1 MSVQLILYPQ
11 GHNGVYNTFTNPDT
25 DFITNGIN
33 FNNLSNAPTATGS
46 NIDLTIL
53 LNPAVIPNS
62 WYRYKWGG
70 GSLYPYNQSGNLK
83 IPSDI
88 GTISGLYQRM
98 TDLTYGVQY
107 EAIIDII
114 TPPQPNYSGKLTIKL
129 YVGAQTQSW
138 YIQIDET
145 TTQVRQLIG
154 ASVFGASGLID
165 MTIFVAYEE
174 NDTSSSVCTIGQ
186 IQVQPAFGQSGSVVL
201 DDGQVICDLYE
212 DEDIPLSLS
221 VDEFKNVAEKVQSY
235 SKAFNLPAT
244 KRNNRIFDQ
253 VFEITRDTPYKSS
266 LFNPYQKT
274 QCVLKQDGLLL
285 FSGYLRLLDITDK
298 EGEISYNVNLYSE
311 AIALAD
317 YLKDK
322 TFSELDFTELDHDYE
337 KQNIKRSWRD
347 AGGGTSMTFT
357 NPSTSGFRDAYTT
370 VRYPFVNWNN
380 QILIANGST
389 GSNATLHNPELT
401 SLEQAFRPFISI
413 KYIID
418 IIFQNSPF
426 TFTSDFFNTT
436 DFKNLYMDFNW
447 GSANVPSITGVT
459 SFEGI
464 WAKQI
469 VGVINPSVYAGTTFT
484 NLVLFPSPFGA
495 INQLPPN
502 YDVNT
507 NIITATTDGEQ
518 YNISGAYR
526 IENTGAATQTV
537 ECHWI
542 LNGTNTINV
551 TILNIP
557 PITFQD
563 YTFSFSRVLYNG
575 DTLEAQ
581 FKRSNPFSSSTV
593 RMYESGL
600 TPTSSVVFNVNT
612 IALTS
617 SLLLQALR
625 GELGQWDFLKGLITM
640 FNLVTRTDKDN
651 PNNIIIEPYSD
662 VFIDNP
668 SSVQLDWTDK
678 IDISEIKLEPL
689 ADLNKNTIFNFVE
702 DEDDFAFMNYKH
714 QVGGHLY
721 GSLKFD
727 AGDEFNILEGTKE
740 IVAEPFAATVVKPL
754 FDNFPQFITPAL
766 YSYNPEEQTSEGFDN
781 SPRIM
786 YNNGIKSTGA
796 SYYIPPQNGFG
807 SENQTNFLQFSH
819 LSDIPTTNTSSDFNF
834 GACQLLGGIIP
845 VTDNLFGL
853 YWAPYIFQLYNTNT
867 RIMTIKVNL
876 SPADI
881 NTFKFYDT
889 VFIKNRIFR
898 VNKIDYKPNDLATV
912 EFILIP

>member
-11 GHNGVYNTFTNPDT
+11 GHYGVYNTFTNPDT

-70 GSLYPYNQSGNLK
+70 GALYPYNQSGNLK

-253 VFEITRDTPYKSS
+253 VFEITRDTPFKSP

-322 TFSELDFTELDHDYE
+322 TFSELYFTELEHDYNKTE
-337 KQNIKRSWRD
+337 IKRSWND
-347 AGGGTSMTFT
+347 SGTGISYT

-370 VRYPFVNWNN
+370 LRYPFVNWNN
-380 QILIANGST
+380 SWIIAN
-389 GSNATLHNPELT
+389 NPSGGLGPT
-401 SLEQAFRPFISI
+401 NNNPQLASLEQAFRPFINI

-418 IIFQNSPF
+418 RIFQNSPF
-426 TFTSDFFNTT
+426 TFTSDFFDTT
-436 DFKNLYMDFNW
+436 DFKKLYMDFNW
-447 GSANVPSITGVT
+447 GSGNAPVVFNSSGELTRTSDQSLTTSYTTLDFQNMFATIISPNFGYSSGVFTAQEDGQVYNISFNMEFETFNTFVETLDVEWVINGVANVSLYNQTVT
-459 SFEGI
+459 DNGHTWIGSFTTTPLSAGDTVLCR
-464 WAKQI
+464 AKSS
-469 VGVINPSVYAGTTFT
+469 GATMELKSGGTFPFPTT
-484 NLVLFPSPFGA
+484 ALV
-495 INQLPPN
+495 
-502 YDVNT
+502 
-507 NIITATTDGEQ
+507 TATTSS
-518 YNISGAYR
+518 N
-526 IENTGAATQTV
+526 QT
-537 ECHWI
+537 
-542 LNGTNTINV
+542 T
-551 TILNIP
+551 
-557 PITFQD
+557 
-563 YTFSFSRVLYNG
+563 S
-575 DTLEAQ
+575 DTLLG
-581 FKRSNPFSSSTV
+581 T
-593 RMYESGL
+593 
-600 TPTSSVVFNVNT
+600 
-612 IALTS
+612 
-617 SLLLQALR
+617 LR

-640 FNLVTRTDKDN
+640 FNLVTLPDEDN
-651 PNNIIIEPYSD
+651 PNNIVIEPYSD
-662 VFIDNP
+662 IFIDN
-668 SSVQLDWTDK
+668 SNSVQLDWTDK

-689 ADLNKNTIFNFVE
+689 TDLNKNTIFKFVE
-702 DEDDFAFMNYKH
+702 DEDDSAFTQYKN

-721 GSLKFD
+721 GSKKFD
-727 AGDEFNILEGTKE
+727 AGDEFNILEGLDE
-740 IVAEPFAATVVKPL
+740 IIAEPFAATVVKPL
-754 FDNFPQFITPAL
+754 ASQFSAFITPAL
-766 YSYNPEEQTSEGFDN
+766 YSYDSVDDASEGFDN

-786 YNNGIKSTGA
+786 YNNGIKDTGT
-796 SYYIPPQNGFG
+796 SYYIPAQNGG
-807 SENQTNFLQFSH
+807 TSSNTTDFLQFSH
-819 LSDIPTTNTSSDFNF
+819 LSDIQTTNTSSDFNF
-834 GACQLLGGIIP
+834 GACQLLGGIIS